1 VSTRVAE
8 TLLGVGDSG
17 YAEAAEAMTSLGE

>member
-1 VSTRVAE
+1 VSTRVAD

-17 YAEAAEAMTSLGE
+17 YAEAAEAVTSLAE